1 MILFQDQSASSGCA
15 SPISSSYKSFSINGP
30 VASLD
35 TLYVNRTFSLP
46 NIATG
51 SMLIGI
57 QESQSQPYQLM
68 LHLVTPHL
76 QGQKNNY
83 AFDSTWVHV
92 SRNNQNLIMEFNA
105 INIYGGDYRLSI
117 RDTLGCTRT
126 YDLSLDFDKDIYVPN
141 VFTPNNDGKND
152 TFQILNLPDD
162 SKLVITNR
170 WGKQV
175 YQSSKYQ
182 NDWNGGS
189 EVDGVYYYSL
199 TAGGKVYT
207 GWVEIMHPSY

>member
-30 VASLD
+30 AASLD

-57 QESQSQPYQLM
+57 QESQEQPYQLM

-92 SRNNQNLIMEFNA
+92 SRNNQNLIMEFMLLTFMEV
-105 INIYGGDYRLSI
+105 NIDYRSVIHWVVQEPMIFRWILIKMFMYLMSLHPTMMGRMILS
-117 RDTLGCTRT
+117 RFST
-126 YDLSLDFDKDIYVPN
+126 YQTSPN
-141 VFTPNNDGKND
+141 
-152 TFQILNLPDD
+152 
-162 SKLVITNR
+162 
-170 WGKQV
+170 W
-175 YQSSKYQ
+175 
-182 NDWNGGS
+182 
-189 EVDGVYYYSL
+189 
-199 TAGGKVYT
+199 
-207 GWVEIMHPSY
+207 